1 MEKKYNSFKE
11 LNQDLR
17 ILKLEKDISVWT
29 LKNSYENMQRSLT
42 FTRVFTG
49 LLSRFSPRKKK
60 GNKVNVLLKNLL
72 VGYFLKRLL

>member
-49 LLSRFSPRKKK
+49 LLNRFSLRKKK

>member
-49 LLSRFSPRKKK
+49 LLNRFSPRKKK

>member
-17 ILKLEKDISVWT
+17 ILKLEKDISIWT
-29 LKNSYENMQRSLT
+29 LKNSYENMQRSLS

-49 LLSRFSPRKKK
+49 LLNRFSSQKKK
-60 GNKVNVLLKNLL
+60 GNKVNVLLKNLFI
-72 VGYFLKRLL
+72 GYFLKRLL